1 MVTFEPKLENQVLNE
16 FQEFVFDQKWQLFET
31 KGKLF
36 SYKNVGGSLS
46 KGSDIARVLG
56 RFWNKE
62 LKFIC
67 FNALENGMTGTRV
80 FENSRNG
87 QSLALLFV
95 AVPYVKNGRV
105 RGVILTVHDITVAK
119 RLERQQHLREKMKV
133 ISHLASEIVH
143 NMNNPIA
150 AILNR
155 VGGLLVEE
163 GDHLNPE
170 GLKAD
175 LRIIQEQLYSMS
187 LVTNALT
194 AFSTEKVKDFKLINI
209 NKVIENTVN
218 LLNLLNQQKEIHYTL
233 HLDDHVPRIL
243 GSEVT
248 LEQAIV
254 NVCRNAI
261 ESVPNSGTLAITTK
275 VDDQFRDF
283 VNISIS
289 DDGVGIAT
297 EQLELVFDPFYT
309 TKDGTHTGLGLSV
322 CYGIISNHNGSIE
335 IFSEIESGT
344 TIQILLPIA
353 KL

>member
-1 MVTFEPKLENQVLNE
+1 MVNFQPKLENQVMYE

-36 SYKNVGGSLS
+36 SYKKLGGPLN
-46 KGSDIARVLG
+46 KGNDIARVLG

-62 LKFIC
+62 LKLIC
-67 FNALENGMTGTRV
+67 THALENGTTGTRV

-105 RGVILTVHDITVAK
+105 RGVILTIHDITVAK

-155 VGGLLVEE
+155 VGGLLVED
-163 GDHLNPE
+163 GKKIDATQ
-170 GLKAD
+170 LKSD
-175 LRIIQEQLYSMS
+175 LRLIQEQLYSMS

-194 AFSTEKVKDFKLINI
+194 AFSTEKMNDFKLISV

-218 LLNLLNQQKEIHYTL
+218 LLNLLNQQKKIQYTL
-233 HLDDHVPRIL
+233 NLDEQVPRIL

-248 LEQAIV
+248 LEQAVV
-254 NVCRNAI
+254 NICRNAL
-261 ESVPNSGTLAITTK
+261 ESMPDSGTLSITTK

-289 DDGVGIAT
+289 DDGVGIPT

-335 IFSEIESGT
+335 IFSEMESGT

-353 KL
+353 KF